1 MPCSQ
6 PNPPQVDRLQP
17 RALIVDSISTV
28 FLRGLDSTA
37 GGTTQALTRPTKPKQ
52 PSLPPAPSCAG
63 AVAAQPE
70 PGRAC
75 GAAPQ
80 VRECAVALQST
91 AKDRGMALFLSAHV
105 TKDAEIAGPKA
116 LEHMVD
122 CTLYLAAD
130 SRQEIRMLRGLKN
143 RNGATNEARRPR
155 GVFVHSRRRCRF
167 RHRFASLR
175 GVRLQVG
182 MFEMTAKGLTPL
194 IEASD
199 LFQRNRVDSSEAGL
213 HGASAFTVSMVRQPR
228 RCPRQRRTD
237 HGAGSREAPQPAAL
251 SRCRTRHK
259 P

>member
-1 MPCSQ
+1 MVSQPDHMPCSQ

-37 GGTTQALTRPTKPKQ
+37 GGTTQALTRPTSS
-52 PSLPPAPSCAG
+52 PSLRPAPPAPACAG

-155 GVFVHSRRRCRF
+155 G
-167 RHRFASLR
+167 ALPP
-175 GVRLQVG
+175 LQ
-182 MFEMTAKGLTPL
+182 
-194 IEASD
+194 
-199 LFQRNRVDSSEAGL
+199 
-213 HGASAFTVSMVRQPR
+213 
-228 RCPRQRRTD
+228 
-237 HGAGSREAPQPAAL
+237 AAL
-251 SRCRTRHK
+251 QIQTQVLIIAGRVAAGGHV
-259 P
+259 